1 MKAILNFLG
10 IRKKRLAYF
19 GLFILALVS
28 NLLLISAPLIQKSLV
43 NNLLSGSIL
52 KTDIFKFLLVSFS
65 IVIISFIQIYMLNRI
80 KILVQ
85 KSISLDLLD
94 SLTIE
99 ESPIISARGPSAFLS
114 SIFGDAEQ
122 ISTRLLADNMFF
134 GIISI
139 ISSIVILFISY
150 RWMKIF
156 PLLILISYVLAGL
169 GLFILQKRRSVN
181 FKILRDEIM
190 KLNPIMLETI
200 ENKNALMNNGN
211 FNERRNLIEE
221 KMDERDES
229 FKKVLVYEEM
239 SRGFIDTI
247 KHIALIAFFILAMFE
262 INKNNLQISSFIALN
277 FYFETIFMPLYF
289 ARAFYDTK
297 TSLNM
302 FYERNKTS
310 YEAKSKL
317 NIPKTIDYK
326 IENLGLRYDD
336 RVLLDGLSIKLDKV
350 YGIVGLSGEGKSSLF
365 NLLLGNEKASQG
377 IVLVGDKNISELDLN
392 MRLALFR
399 YYPQENEIFD
409 DDLDYNITLGK
420 KRLRESEY
428 RKKEKEINDSL
439 LKIRQG
445 DFDENYKLILNTLTS
460 SKNHDSDDELRSQ
473 LVNNLSKMDQKGI
486 SDLACLILS
495 HNFYI
500 GQDYDI
506 LIEKLNLSHLKGRK
520 LGQRGNKISGGEK
533 ERIALARLLLV
544 KTRAA
549 YLIDEP
555 FNSLDL
561 ISEKEASGILKSYLE
576 NEKGLIISHKIDLL
590 NKLTDEIIVINKG
603 KIEAIGKHEKLLKD
617 SEVYKKL
624 YEEYLKKF
632 EKEYR

>member
-1 MKAILNFLG
+1 MNPIINFLG
-10 IRKKRLAYF
+10 IRKKKLAYF
-19 GLFILALVS
+19 ILFILALVS

-52 KTDIFKFLLVSFS
+52 KSDILKFLFVSFS
-65 IVIISFIQIYMLNRI
+65 VVIISFIQIYMLNRI

-114 SIFGDAEQ
+114 SLFGDAEQ

-156 PLLILISYVLAGL
+156 PLLILISYILAGL

-181 FKILRDEIM
+181 FKILRDEII

-239 SRGFIDTI
+239 ARGFIDTI
-247 KHIALIAFFILAMFE
+247 KHIALIVFFILAMFE

-310 YEAKSKL
+310 YEAKAKL
-317 NIPKTIDYK
+317 NIPKAIDYK
-326 IENLGLRYDD
+326 IENLGLKYDD
-336 RVLLDGLSIKLDKV
+336 RVLLDGVSINLDKV

-365 NLLLGNEKASQG
+365 NLLLGNEKANQG
-377 IVLVGDKNISELDLN
+377 RVLVGDKNISDFDLN
-392 MRLALFR
+392 MRMALYR

-409 DDLDYNITLGK
+409 DDLAYNITLGK
-420 KRLRESEY
+420 IRLTESQY
-428 RKKEKEINDSL
+428 KKKEAEINDSL
-439 LKIRQG
+439 LKIRDGEYDQ
-445 DFDENYKLILNTLTS
+445 NYKLILNTLTS
-460 SKNHDSDDELRSQ
+460 LKNHDSDDELKSD
-473 LVNNLSKMDQKGI
+473 LINNLSKMDQKGI

-500 GQDYDI
+500 GEDYDI

-533 ERIALARLLLV
+533 ERIALARLLLL
-544 KTRAA
+544 KTKVA

-555 FNSLDL
+555 FTSLDL
-561 ISEKEASGILKSYLE
+561 ISEKEASDILKSYLR

-603 KIEAIGKHEKLLKD
+603 KIEAIGKHDKLLKD

-632 EKEYR
+632 AKENK

>member
-1 MKAILNFLG
+1 MNPIINFLG
-10 IRKKRLAYF
+10 IRKRKLAYF
-19 GLFILALVS
+19 ALFILALVS

-52 KTDIFKFLLVSFS
+52 KSDILKFLLVSFS
-65 IVIISFIQIYMLNRI
+65 VIIISFIQIYMLNRI

-114 SIFGDAEQ
+114 SLFGDAEQ

-139 ISSIVILFISY
+139 ISSIVFLFISY

-200 ENKNALMNNGN
+200 ENKNTLMNNGN

-239 SRGFIDTI
+239 ARGFIDTI
-247 KHIALIAFFILAMFE
+247 KHIALIVFFILAMFE

-326 IENLGLRYDD
+326 IENLGLKYDD

-420 KRLRESEY
+420 KRLTEGDY
-428 RKKEKEINDSL
+428 KKKEKEINDSL

-445 DFDENYKLILNTLTS
+445 EFDENYKLILNTLTS
-460 SKNHDSDDELRSQ
+460 SKNHDSDDEIKSDLI
-473 LVNNLSKMDQKGI
+473 NNLSKMDQKGI

-533 ERIALARLLLV
+533 ERIAFARLLLV
-544 KTRAA
+544 KTRTA

-555 FNSLDL
+555 FTSLDL
-561 ISEKEASGILKSYLE
+561 ISEKEASDILKSYLR

-603 KIEAIGKHEKLLKD
+603 KIEAIGKHDKLLKD

-632 EKEYR
+632 AKENK

>member
-1 MKAILNFLG
+1 MNPIINFLG
-10 IRKKRLAYF
+10 IRKRKFAYF
-19 GLFILALVS
+19 ALFILALVS

-43 NNLLSGSIL
+43 NNLLAGSIL
-52 KTDIFKFLLVSFS
+52 KSDILKFLLVSLS
-65 IVIISFIQIYMLNRI
+65 VVIISFIQIYMLNRI

-114 SIFGDAEQ
+114 SLFGDAEQ

-156 PLLILISYVLAGL
+156 PLLILISFVLAGL
-169 GLFILQKRRSVN
+169 GLFLFQKKRAIN

-200 ENKNALMNNGN
+200 ENKSALMNNGN
-211 FNERRNLIEE
+211 FTERRNLIEE
-221 KMDERDES
+221 KMDIRDES

-239 SRGFIDTI
+239 AGSFIDTI
-247 KHIALIAFFILAMFE
+247 KHIALIVFFILAMFE
-262 INKNNLQISSFIALN
+262 INRKNLQISSFIALN

-289 ARAFYDTK
+289 VRNFYDTK
-297 TSLNM
+297 TSVNM
-302 FYERNKTS
+302 LYNRNKTS

-317 NIPKTIDYK
+317 NIPKRIDYK
-326 IENLGLRYDD
+326 IENLTLKYDD
-336 RVLLDGLSIKLDKV
+336 RVLLDEISIKLDKV

-377 IVLVGDKNISELDLN
+377 IVLVGDKNVSELELN

-409 DDLDYNITLGK
+409 DDLAYNITLGK
-420 KRLRESEY
+420 KRLSQSEY
-428 RKKEKEINDSL
+428 REKEKEINDSL
-439 LKIRQG
+439 LKIRKG
-445 DFDENYKLILNTLTS
+445 EFDENYKLIINTLTS
-460 SKNHDSDDELRSQ
+460 SKNHDSDDELRSDFIK
-473 LVNNLSKMDQKGI
+473 NLSEMDQRGI
-486 SDLACLILS
+486 SDLSGLIIS

-500 GQDYDI
+500 GKDYDN
-506 LIEKLNLSHLKGRK
+506 LVQSLKLNHLEGRK
-520 LGQRGNKISGGEK
+520 LGQRGKKISGGEK
-533 ERIALARLLLV
+533 ERIALARLLLL
-544 KTRAA
+544 KTKAA

-555 FNSLDL
+555 FTSLDL
-561 ISEKEASGILKSYLE
+561 ISEKEASDILKSYLE

-603 KIEAIGKHEKLLKD
+603 EIEAIGKHEKLLQN
-617 SEVYKKL
+617 SEIYKKL

-632 EKEYR
+632 AKENK

>member
-1 MKAILNFLG
+1 MSIIKQILG
-10 IRKKRLAYF
+10 IKKKKFTYLM
-19 GLFILALVS
+19 LFFLALAS
-28 NLLLISAPLIQKSLV
+28 NALLVSAPIIQKSLV

-52 KTDIFKFLLVSFS
+52 KSDVLKFFLVSFS

-99 ESPIISARGPSAFLS
+99 ESPIIKARGPSAFLS
-114 SIFGDAEQ
+114 SLFGDAEQ

-169 GLFILQKRRSVN
+169 GLFLFQKKRAIN

-200 ENKNALMNNGN
+200 ENKSSLMNNGN
-211 FNERRNLIEE
+211 FTERRSLIEE
-221 KMDERDES
+221 KMDIRDES

-239 SRGFIDTI
+239 ASGFIDTI
-247 KHIALIAFFILAMFE
+247 KHIALIVFFILAMFE
-262 INKNNLQISSFIALN
+262 INRKNIQIASFIALN

-289 ARAFYDTK
+289 VRNFYDTK
-297 TSLNM
+297 TSVNM
-302 FYERNKTS
+302 LYERNKTS
-310 YEAKSKL
+310 YEAKAKI
-317 NIPKTIDYK
+317 NIPKKIDYK
-326 IENLGLRYDD
+326 IENLGLKYDD
-336 RVLLDGLSIKLDKV
+336 RVLLDEVSIKLDKV

-365 NLLLGNEKASQG
+365 DLLLGNEKASLG
-377 IVLVGDKNISELDLN
+377 RVLVGDKNISELDLN

-409 DDLDYNITLGK
+409 DDLSYNITLGK
-420 KRLRESEY
+420 KRLTESQY
-428 RKKEKEINDSL
+428 RKKEEAINDSL
-439 LKIRQG
+439 SKIRQG
-445 DFDENYKLILNTLTS
+445 KFDENYKLILNTLTS
-460 SKNHDSDDELRSQ
+460 SKNHDSDDELRNE
-473 LVNNLSKMDQKGI
+473 LVNNISEMDGEGI
-486 SDLACLILS
+486 SDLASLILS

-500 GQDYDI
+500 GEDFDK
-506 LIEKLNLSHLKGRK
+506 LIQKLNLSHLMGRK
-520 LGQRGNKISGGEK
+520 LGQRGNKVSGGEK

-544 KTRAA
+544 ETRAC

-555 FNSLDL
+555 FTSLDL
-561 ISEKEASGILKSYLE
+561 ISEKEASDILKSYLE

-603 KIEAIGKHEKLLKD
+603 KIEAIGKHEQLLKD

-632 EKEYR
+632 EK

>member
-1 MKAILNFLG
+1 MNPIINFLG
-10 IRKKRLAYF
+10 IRKKKLAYF
-19 GLFILALVS
+19 ILFILALVS

-52 KTDIFKFLLVSFS
+52 KSDILKFLFVSFS
-65 IVIISFIQIYMLNRI
+65 VVIISFIQIYMLNRI

-114 SIFGDAEQ
+114 SLFGDAEQ

-156 PLLILISYVLAGL
+156 PLLILISYILAGL

-181 FKILRDEIM
+181 FKILRDEII

-239 SRGFIDTI
+239 ARGFIDTI
-247 KHIALIAFFILAMFE
+247 KHIALIVFFILAMFE

-310 YEAKSKL
+310 YEAKAKL
-317 NIPKTIDYK
+317 NIPKAIDYK
-326 IENLGLRYDD
+326 IENLGLKYDD
-336 RVLLDGLSIKLDKV
+336 RVLLDGVSINLDKV

-365 NLLLGNEKASQG
+365 NLLLGNEKANQG
-377 IVLVGDKNISELDLN
+377 RVLVGDKNISDFDLN
-392 MRLALFR
+392 MRMALYR

-409 DDLDYNITLGK
+409 DDLAYNITLGK
-420 KRLRESEY
+420 IRLTESQY
-428 RKKEKEINDSL
+428 KKKEAEINDSL
-439 LKIRQG
+439 LKIRDGEYDQ
-445 DFDENYKLILNTLTS
+445 NYKLILNTLTS
-460 SKNHDSDDELRSQ
+460 LKNHDSDDELKSD
-473 LVNNLSKMDQKGI
+473 LINNLSKMDQKGI

-500 GQDYDI
+500 GEDYDI

-533 ERIALARLLLV
+533 ERIALARLLLL
-544 KTRAA
+544 KTKVA

-555 FNSLDL
+555 FTSLDL
-561 ISEKEASGILKSYLE
+561 ISEKEASDILKSYLE
-576 NEKGLIISHKIDLL
+576 DEKGLIISHKIDLL
-590 NKLTDEIIVINKG
+590 NKLTDEIIVINEG
-603 KIEAIGKHEKLLKD
+603 KIEANGKHEKLLKD

-624 YEEYLKKF
+624 YTEYLKKF
-632 EKEYR
+632 DKENR

>member
-99 ESPIISARGPSAFLS
+99 ESTIISARGPSAFLS

>member
-1 MKAILNFLG
+1 MNPIINFLG
-10 IRKKRLAYF
+10 IRKRKLSYF
-19 GLFILALVS
+19 ALFILALVS

-52 KTDIFKFLLVSFS
+52 RTDIVEFLLVSFS
-65 IVIISFIQIYMLNRI
+65 IVIISFIQIYLLNRI

-99 ESPIISARGPSAFLS
+99 ESPIIKARGPSAFLS
-114 SIFGDAEQ
+114 SLFGDAEQ

-139 ISSIVILFISY
+139 VSSIIILFISY
-150 RWMKIF
+150 NWMKIF
-156 PLLILISYVLAGL
+156 PILIMASYILAGL

-200 ENKNALMNNGN
+200 ENKIALMNNGN
-211 FNERRNLIEE
+211 FNERRNFIEE
-221 KMDERDES
+221 KMAIRDDS

-239 SRGFIDTI
+239 AGGFIDTI
-247 KHIALIAFFILAMFE
+247 KHISLIIFFILAMYY
-262 INKNNLQISSFIALN
+262 INQQKLQISSFIALN

-289 ARAFYDTK
+289 IRNFYDTK
-297 TSLNM
+297 TNIKM
-302 FYERNKTS
+302 FYERNKSS

-317 NIPKTIDYK
+317 IIPKSIDYK
-326 IENLGLRYDD
+326 IENLGLKYDD
-336 RVLLDGLSIKLDKV
+336 RVLLDEISIKLDKV

-365 NLLLGNEKASQG
+365 DLLLGNEKTNSG
-377 IVLVGDKNISELDLN
+377 RVLVGDKNISDFDLN
-392 MRLALFR
+392 MRLAFFR

-409 DDLDYNITLGK
+409 DDLLYNITLGK
-420 KRLRESEY
+420 KRLTESQY
-428 RKKEKEINDSL
+428 RKKEKEIYDSL
-439 LKIRQG
+439 LIIRKG
-445 DFDENYKLILNTLTS
+445 EFDENYKLITNTLTS
-460 SKNHDSDDELRSQ
+460 AKNHDSDAELRSE
-473 LVNNLSKMDQKGI
+473 LVKNLSEMDQRGI

-500 GQDYDI
+500 GKDYDN
-506 LIEKLNLSHLKGRK
+506 LVQSLKLNHLEGRK

-533 ERIALARLLLV
+533 ERIALARLLLL
-544 KTRAA
+544 KSSTA

-555 FNSLDL
+555 FTSLDL
-561 ISEKEASGILKSYLE
+561 ISEREASDILKSYLE

-590 NKLTDEIIVINKG
+590 NKLTDEIIVINEG
-603 KIEAIGKHEKLLKD
+603 KIESIGSHEKLLKD

-624 YEEYLKKF
+624 YSEYLKKF
-632 EKEYR
+632 EKENK

>member
-1 MKAILNFLG
+1 MKTILNFLG
-10 IRKKRLAYF
+10 IRKKKFAYF
-19 GLFILALVS
+19 VLFILALVS

-43 NNLLSGSIL
+43 NNLLAGSIL

-114 SIFGDAEQ
+114 SLFGDSEQ
-122 ISTRLLADNMFF
+122 ISTRLFADNMFF

-156 PLLILISYVLAGL
+156 PLLILISYALAGL
-169 GLFILQKRRSVN
+169 GLFLFQKKRALN
-181 FKILRDEIM
+181 FKVLRDEIM

-211 FNERRNLIEE
+211 FTERRNLIEE
-221 KMDERDES
+221 KIDKRDQS

-239 SRGFIDTI
+239 AGGFIDTI
-247 KHIALIAFFILAMFE
+247 KHIALIVFFILAMFE
-262 INKNNLQISSFIALN
+262 INKKNLQISSFIALN

-326 IENLGLRYDD
+326 IENLGLKYDD

-409 DDLDYNITLGK
+409 ADLAYNISLGK
-420 KRLRESEY
+420 KRLTESDY
-428 RKKEKEINDSL
+428 KKKEEEINHSL
-439 LKIRQG
+439 LKIKEG
-445 DFDENYKLILNTLTS
+445 EYDENFKLILNTLTS
-460 SKNHDSDDELRSQ
+460 SKKHDTDDELRSD
-473 LVNNLSKMDQKGI
+473 LTKNLSQMDQKGI

-500 GQDYDI
+500 GEDYDK

-544 KTRAA
+544 KTRTA

-555 FNSLDL
+555 FTSLDL
-561 ISEKEASGILKSYLE
+561 ISEKEASDILKSYLE
-576 NEKGLIISHKIDLL
+576 NEKGLIISHKIDLI

-603 KIEAIGKHEKLLKD
+603 KIEAIGKHDKLLKD

-632 EKEYR
+632 AKENK